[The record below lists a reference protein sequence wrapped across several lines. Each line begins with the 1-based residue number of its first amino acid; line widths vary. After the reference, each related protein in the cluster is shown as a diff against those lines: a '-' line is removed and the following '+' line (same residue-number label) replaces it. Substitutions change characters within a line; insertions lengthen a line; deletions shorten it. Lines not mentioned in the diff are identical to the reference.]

1 MSEHIFIGVAWPYAN
16 GPLHL
21 GHLAGALLPPD
32 IFARYH
38 RLKGNQVL
46 MVSGSDQHGTPI
58 TLRAER
64 EGKSPREV
72 ADFYHEQFVDN
83 INTIGIS
90 YDLYTKTTTENH
102 YQVVQDLFLRL
113 LENGYVEKAE
123 MHSPFCPTCNRFLPD
138 RYVEGTCPHCG
149 FTEARGDQCDNC
161 GKTLDPTDL
170 VMPRCKFHGTTP
182 EIRPTEH
189 FFLKLSKLND
199 RLLEW
204 VKPKTYWRPNV
215 YNFTMNMLQEGLKD
229 RPITRDIEWGVPIP
243 LPGYEGKRIYV
254 WFDAV
259 TGYLS
264 ASIEWAKLQGEP
276 DKWKEWWEKP
286 CKAYYFIGKDN
297 IPFHAIIWPAMLM
310 GRGGLN
316 LPYDVPANEY
326 LNLEG
331 RQFSTSRGWAA
342 WLPDM
347 LAQYDPDPIR
357 YMLTINMPET
367 RDTDFSMAE
376 FVRRNNDELVAT
388 YGNLVHR
395 TLTFLQRYLGGRVPE
410 VGTEHR
416 GDEELIRRIEETFD
430 TVGDMLAGCHF
441 KDSLKEVM
449 NLAQYGNRYLE
460 EKAPW
465 KLRKE
470 NPDALAATMYECLRL
485 VDSLKVLTYPYLPHS
500 AEKLHGLL
508 GYTDGILAHGWKP
521 SVPPQGLKL
530 PEPTPL
536 FTKLELPEEA
546 AEQR

>member
-1 MSEHIFIGVAWPYAN
+1 MSERIFIGVAWPYAN

-32 IFARYH
+32 IFARFH

-72 ADFYHEQFVDN
+72 ADFYHEQFVEN
-83 INTIGIS
+83 IKTIGIS

-102 YQVVQDLFLRL
+102 YEVVQDLFLGL
-113 LENGYVEKAE
+113 LKNGYVEKAE
-123 MHSPFCPTCNRFLPD
+123 MHSPYCTTCNRFLPD

-170 VMPRCKFHGTTP
+170 INPRCKFHGTTP

-189 FFLKLSKLND
+189 FFLKLSKLNE

-243 LPGYEGKRIYV
+243 LPGYDSKRIYV

-264 ASIEWAKLQGEP
+264 ASIEWAKLRGEP
-276 DKWKEWWEKP
+276 DKWREWWQQP
-286 CKAYYFIGKDN
+286 CRSYYFIGKDN

-310 GRGGLN
+310 GYGGLN

-331 RQFSTSRGWAA
+331 GKFSTSRGWAA

-376 FVRRNNDELVAT
+376 FIRRNNDELVAT

-395 TLTFLQRYLGGRVPE
+395 TLTFLQRYLEGKVPE
-410 VGTEHR
+410 VGPDYE
-416 GDEELIRRIEETFD
+416 GDEELTRRIEETFE
-430 TVGDMLAGCHF
+430 TVGDLLEGAHF

-449 NLAQYGNRYLE
+449 TLAQFGNRYLE

-465 KLRKE
+465 KQRKE
-470 NPDALAATMYECLRL
+470 NPEAMAATMYECLRL

-508 GYTDGILAHGWKP
+508 GYSDDLLGHGWRS
-521 SVPPQGLKL
+521 SVPPQGRKL
-530 PEPTPL
+530 PEPSPL
-536 FTKLELPEEA
+536 FTKLELPEA
-546 AEQR
+546 

>member
-32 IFARYH
+32 IFARFN
-38 RLKGNQVL
+38 RVKGNQVL
-46 MVSGSDQHGTPI
+46 MVSGSDEHGTPI
-58 TLRAER
+58 TVRAER
-64 EGKSPREV
+64 EGKSPKDIV
-72 ADFYHEQFVDN
+72 DFYHEQFSEN
-83 INTIGIS
+83 LKAIGVS
-90 YDLYTKTTTENH
+90 YDLFTRTTTENH

-113 LENGYVEKAE
+113 LENGYIDKQE
-123 MHSPFCPTCNRFLPD
+123 MFSPFCPSEQRFLPD
-138 RYVEGTCPHCG
+138 RYVEGTCPFCNYP
-149 FTEARGDQCDNC
+149 EARGDQCDNC
-161 GKTLDPTDL
+161 GKPLDPTDL
-170 VMPRCKFHGTTP
+170 INPRCKFDGTTP
-182 EIRPTEH
+182 EIRATEH
-189 FFLKLSKLND
+189 FFLKLSKLNQA
-199 RLLEW
+199 LIEW
-204 VKPKTYWRPNV
+204 VEPKTYWRPNV

-243 LPGYEGKRIYV
+243 LPGYENKRIYV

-264 ASIEWAKLQGEP
+264 ASIEWAKLRGEP
-276 DKWKEWWEKP
+276 DKWKEWWEEP
-286 CKAYYFIGKDN
+286 CRAYYFVGKDN

-331 RQFSTSRGWAA
+331 RQFSTSRNWAA

-347 LAQYDPDPIR
+347 LGQFDPDPIR
-357 YMLTINMPET
+357 YALTINMPET

-395 TLTFLQRYLGGRVPE
+395 TLTFLQRYYEGKVPE
-410 VGTEHR
+410 VGPDYQ
-416 GDEELIRRIEETFD
+416 GDERVIARIQETFD
-430 TVGDMLAGCHF
+430 TVGDLLAGCHF

-449 NLAQYGNRYLE
+449 NLAQFGNRYLE
-460 EKAPW
+460 ETAPW
-465 KLRKE
+465 KQRKVDPE
-470 NPDALAATMYECLRL
+470 AAGKSLYECLRMI
-485 VDSLKVLTYPYLPHS
+485 DSLKVLTYPYLPFS

-508 GYTDGILAHGWKP
+508 GYTDDLVSRGWKP
-521 SVPPQGLKL
+521 TVPAPGTKL
-530 PEPTPL
+530 PEPAPL
-536 FTKLELPEEA
+536 FTKLELPEA
-546 AEQR
+546 